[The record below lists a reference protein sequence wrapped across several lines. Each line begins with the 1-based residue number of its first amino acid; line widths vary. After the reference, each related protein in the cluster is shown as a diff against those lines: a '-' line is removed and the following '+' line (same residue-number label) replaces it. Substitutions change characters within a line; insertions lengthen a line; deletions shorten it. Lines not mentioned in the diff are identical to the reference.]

1 MADDSSAETHCLWS
15 FLHDNLN
22 KSFVSR
28 EERWVDL
35 FVVVL
40 YAICRVLFFFRRALH
55 ISGVIEYGENRSRVS
70 SRLS

>member
-1 MADDSSAETHCLWS
+1 
-15 FLHDNLN
+15 
-22 KSFVSR
+22 
-28 EERWVDL
+28 L